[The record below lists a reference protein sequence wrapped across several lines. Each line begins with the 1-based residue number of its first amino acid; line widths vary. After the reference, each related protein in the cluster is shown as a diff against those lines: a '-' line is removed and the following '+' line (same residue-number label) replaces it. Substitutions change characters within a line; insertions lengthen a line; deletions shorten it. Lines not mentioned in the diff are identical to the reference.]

1 MLCSDGLTDSL
12 VDHALEALLH
22 QPQSEL
28 QHIAATLIDA
38 ALEAGCTDNVTVIL
52 AGGRPRRPIKH

>member
-1 MLCSDGLTDSL
+1 
-12 VDHALEALLH
+12 
-22 QPQSEL
+22 L
-28 QHIAATLIDA
+28 QHIAAMLIDA

>member
-1 MLCSDGLTDSL
+1 MDGWMDM
-12 VDHALEALLH
+12 
-22 QPQSEL
+22 
-28 QHIAATLIDA
+28 IDA